1 MAITSIPS
9 ATWTSVLTTS
19 ADTAFQNRGGSVM
32 YLTTVA
38 TGSLD
43 LEDGIAVP
51 VGGVVVVGTGL
62 AVSVN
67 FPQGSGS
74 VHSVGI

>member
-9 ATWTSVLTTS
+9 ATWTSVVTTTT
-19 ADTAFQNRGGSVM
+19 DTAFQNRGGSVM

-43 LEDGIAVP
+43 LEDGVAVP
-51 VGGVVVVGTGL
+51 VGSVVVVGTGL

-67 FPQGSGS
+67 FPQGSGF

>member
-1 MAITSIPS
+1 
-9 ATWTSVLTTS
+9 
-19 ADTAFQNRGGSVM
+19 M

-43 LEDGIAVP
+43 LEDGVAVP
-51 VGGVVVVGTGL
+51 VGSVVVVGTGL

-67 FPQGSGS
+67 FPQGSGF